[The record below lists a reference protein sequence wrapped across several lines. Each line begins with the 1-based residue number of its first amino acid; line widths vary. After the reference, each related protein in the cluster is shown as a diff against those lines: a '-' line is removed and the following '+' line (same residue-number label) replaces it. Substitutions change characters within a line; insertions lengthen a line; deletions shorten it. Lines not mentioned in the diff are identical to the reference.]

1 MIELL
6 NQIQSG
12 EISNLNFVILITI
25 FVFLLIV
32 LLYYIFR
39 PSDDSTKA
47 RIEKVL
53 VSAGKK
59 DGLPLSQISIRRKED
74 GSGNPTL
81 DKIIHNLTPRPEL
94 LREKMQRA
102 GLQPNLGRLLVIS
115 IFTSICAFALLK
127 LGTTTHIAVTIIVGI
142 AIGLGTPHL
151 GLYFLK
157 SRRHNKFISLFPD
170 AIDLMVRGLKAGLP
184 ITECI
189 KNAGEE
195 FPDPVGTEFTAVTD
209 GVKVGGKLPEELE
222 RAQHRLGL
230 QEFQFFTVALS
241 IQTETGGNL
250 AETLANLSDILRKRK
265 QMKLKIK
272 AMSSEAKASAYIIGS
287 LPFIMYMIIYMM
299 NPGYATELFT
309 DERGQI
315 AVAIGLFMIA
325 LGCAVMY
332 KMVKFEI

>member
-1 MIELL
+1 MIELFQ
-6 NQIQSG
+6 NIQSG
-12 EISNLNFVILITI
+12 EISNSSLIVIITA
-25 FVFLLIV
+25 FVFILLV

-39 PSDDSTKA
+39 PSKDTTKE

-53 VSAGKK
+53 LSAGKK
-59 DGLPLSQISIRRKED
+59 SGIPLSQINIRRKEN
-74 GSGNPTL
+74 GSGNATL
-81 DKIIHNLTPRPEL
+81 DKIINGLTPRPEL
-94 LREKMQRA
+94 LREKMHRA
-102 GLQPNLGRLLVIS
+102 GLQPNLGRLLIIS
-115 IFTSICAFALLK
+115 ILIAICSFAIIKISL
-127 LGTTTHIAVTIIVGI
+127 AVPLAVVIISSI
-142 AIGLGTPHL
+142 AIGLGSPHL
-151 GLYFLK
+151 GLLILK
-157 SRRHNKFISLFPD
+157 NRRHNKFISIFPD

-209 GVKVGGKLPEELE
+209 GVKIGGKLPEELNK
-222 RAQHRLGL
+222 AQKRLGL

-299 NPGYATELFT
+299 NQGYATELFT
-309 DERGQI
+309 DDRGQI
-315 AVAIGLFMIA
+315 AVAIGLFMIV

>member
-1 MIELL
+1 MIELV
-6 NQIQSG
+6 NQVQSG
-12 EISNLNFVILITI
+12 EISSFNFVILITI
-25 FVFLLIV
+25 IVFLLIV

-39 PSDDSTKA
+39 PSEDSTKA
-47 RIEKVL
+47 RIEKIL
-53 VSAGKK
+53 ISAGKK
-59 DGLPLSQISIRRKED
+59 DGTSSSQISIRRKED
-74 GSGNPTL
+74 GSGNITL
-81 DKIIHNLTPRPEL
+81 DKIILNLTPRPKL

-102 GLQPNLGRLLVIS
+102 GLQPNLGRLLIIS
-115 IFTSICAFALLK
+115 ILITICVFALLK
-127 LGTTTHIAVTIIVGI
+127 LSTTTHISVAIIVGI
-142 AIGLGTPHL
+142 AIGLGSPHL
-151 GLYFLK
+151 GLNFLK
-157 SRRHNKFISLFPD
+157 NRRHNKFINLFPD

-222 RAQHRLGL
+222 RAQIRLDL

-250 AETLANLSDILRKRK
+250 AETLANLSEILRKRK

-287 LPFIMYMIIYMM
+287 LPFIMFMIIYVM
-299 NPGYATELFT
+299 NPDYAMELFT
-309 DERGQI
+309 DQRGQI
-315 AVAIGLFMIA
+315 SIAVGLFMIA